1 MRTAILTV
9 AAVLAGAAP
18 LPAQTITASPTRFYQ
33 VPPFTPLSEVRIDLT
48 GAGITAAA
56 ERAGGDFRGHIRVQM
71 KRPGSDY
78 EDVAGSGWSHDLVSV
93 RVPGTPWLNVPGM
106 LSLRLLIDG
115 APTNAVEVAVLA
127 APTSAPVITTVTPG
141 SFAPGTAD
149 LLTVRG
155 LNFSEPITVTVA
167 GREASLGSRDVNAG
181 ELRMHF
187 PAELRGR
194 SGRYGVV
201 VTTRAGASLAHYV
214 EVAGPPV
221 VVAVEPGE
229 VVKERAGDG
238 AAVRVKV
245 RFEGAGPTSARVG
258 NDVLGWAAVATPEW
272 ADSPTAVWID
282 VPMTMVQK
290 VAYPQPQ
297 EVQIVLSN
305 ASGSST
311 GTLTVS
317 SDGSAVRVIP
327 GARPGTTIVRPPE
340 VNVPPVRRPPRPPR
354 P

>member
-78 EDVAGSGWSHDLVSV
+78 EDVVGSGWSHDLVSV

-149 LLTVRG
+149 LFTVRG

-258 NDVLGWAAVATPEW
+258 NDVLGWAAVATPDW

-317 SDGSAVRVIP
+317 SDGSALRVIP